1 MPMEPLRIAVIT
13 TVTPVAEVL
22 TDALQQMGHEPVAII
37 SARRRRPITSTDG
50 FPELAD
56 SSAPEGLD
64 ILIARDRHSMEPLLR
79 ATRPDL
85 AVCWGFTW
93 RIPQAALDVPRLGA
107 INCHPALLPRHRGPI
122 PISWAFRDGDNQ
134 YGMTW
139 HRMDASLD
147 TGGILAQTTI
157 PMDDDDFD
165 YQTIGPRMIGTAL
178 GLLPRVLERVAAGD
192 PGDRQSDEG
201 ASWAGYFGEDYATVD
216 WSQPRRRI
224 HDQVRAW
231 AFSGPRGPVFG
242 PVAEVD
248 GNRVRLTRTA
258 LADPGKSA
266 IRMEAGDGPI
276 WVVQSEP
283 LDSPPASS

>member
-1 MPMEPLRIAVIT
+1 MSKERWRIAVIT
-13 TVTPVAEVL
+13 TVTPIAEVL
-22 TDALQQMGHEPVAII
+22 TDALKQMGHEPVAVI
-37 SARRRRPITSTDG
+37 SARRRRPIASTGDG

-64 ILIARDRHSMEPLLR
+64 LLLASNRHAMEPLLR

-134 YGMTW
+134 YGLTW
-139 HRMDASLD
+139 HRMDDQLD
-147 TGGILAQTTI
+147 TGGILAQTTM
-157 PMDDDDFD
+157 PMEDDDFD
-165 YQTIGPRMIGTAL
+165 YQAIGPRMIGSAL

-192 PGDRQSDEG
+192 PGDPQSDEG
-201 ASWAGYFGEDYATVD
+201 ASWAGYLGEDYATVD

-231 AFSGPRGPVFG
+231 AFAGRGPVVG
-242 PVAEVD
+242 PAAELD
-248 GNRVRLTRTA
+248 GRRVRLARTA
-258 LADPGKSA
+258 MSDPGDGA
-266 IRMEAGDGPI
+266 VRVEAGDGPI
-276 WVVQSEP
+276 WVVKSEP
-283 LDSPPASS
+283 LD